1 MEIALIVLFAV
12 VVVLSLLLYRNNLVR
27 QKADATLSKESME
40 NMKNEFRVLSQ
51 QMLDLQ
57 SRQFA
62 RRNEEQIDYL
72 LRPFKVHLDMLN
84 RTVLESNAEGIRRK
98 ASFDEAMKRLVEQT
112 DSVGRQAENLARALK
127 GENKVQGDWG
137 EMILEAIL
145 ERSGLVRDREYF
157 LQYNIRMP
165 DGHNLRPDAVVC
177 FPDNKKVVVDSKV
190 SLTSYM
196 DYLDAGDEALR
207 KQAIEMHVRSVRS
220 HVDELAA
227 KAYNS
232 ALGDA
237 GSHVLLFLQSDAAYI
252 LAVSNDA
259 KLNEE
264 AFRKG
269 IVLTCPT
276 TLMTTL
282 QIIYNIWQSDRQNKN
297 VEQIIKRA
305 SSLYDK
311 FVGFVDTFKDIDR
324 RLNQTHEA
332 YEKAL
337 KQLCEGRGN
346 LVRQTEE
353 LRSMGITSQKQLS
366 EDLQDRAG
374 VGECECIPTKKV

>member
-1 MEIALIVLFAV
+1 MEIAVIVLIIV
-12 VVVLSLLLYRNNLVR
+12 VVILSLLLYRSNIVR
-27 QKADATLSKESME
+27 QTADDSLSKERME
-40 NMKNEFRVLSQ
+40 NMKNEFRILSQ

-62 RRNEEQIDYL
+62 QRNEEQIDYL
-72 LRPFKVHLDMLN
+72 LRPFKAHLDMLN
-84 RTVLESNAEGIRRK
+84 RTVAESNADSIRRQ

-157 LQYNIRMP
+157 LQYNIQLP
-165 DGHNLRPDAVVC
+165 NGHNLRPDAVVC
-177 FPDNKKVVVDSKV
+177 FPDHKKVVVDSKV

-196 DYLDAGDEALR
+196 DYLDASDEETR
-207 KQAIEMHVRSVRS
+207 KRAIEMHVRSVRN
-220 HVDELAA
+220 HVDELAS
-227 KAYNS
+227 KAYNR

-311 FVGFVDTFKDIDR
+311 FVGFVETFKDIDR
-324 RLNQTHEA
+324 RLNQTHES

-337 KQLCEGRGN
+337 RQLCEGRGN
-346 LVRQTEE
+346 LVKQAEE
-353 LRSMGITSQKQLS
+353 LRSMGVVSQKQMS
-366 EDLQDRAG
+366 EELQDKAG
-374 VGECECIPTKKV
+374 VNEPGSMK

>member
-1 MEIALIVLFAV
+1 MEIVIALLLVT
-12 VVVLSLLLYRNNLVR
+12 VVVLSLLLYRSSTSRSSEDRLLYER
-27 QKADATLSKESME
+27 ME
-40 NMKNEFRVLSQ
+40 NMKNEFRILSQ

-62 RRNEEQIDYL
+62 QRNEEQIDYL
-72 LRPFKVHLDMLN
+72 LRPFKAHLDMLN
-84 RTVLESNAEGIRRK
+84 RTVAESNADSIRRQ

-127 GENKVQGDWG
+127 GESKVQGDWG

-145 ERSGLVRDREYF
+145 ERSGLVRNREFF
-157 LQYNIRMP
+157 LQYNIQLP
-165 DGHNLRPDAVVC
+165 NGHNLRPDAVVC
-177 FPDNKKVVVDSKV
+177 FPDHKKVVVDSKV
-190 SLTSYM
+190 SLTSYI
-196 DYLDAGDEALR
+196 DYLDASDEETR
-207 KQAIEMHVRSVRS
+207 KRAIEMHVRSVRN
-220 HVDELAA
+220 HVDELAS
-227 KAYNS
+227 KAYNR

-311 FVGFVDTFKDIDR
+311 FVGFVETFKDIDR
-324 RLNQTHEA
+324 RLNQTHES

-337 KQLCEGRGN
+337 RQLCEGRGN
-346 LVRQTEE
+346 LVKQAEE
-353 LRSMGITSQKQLS
+353 LRSMGLVSQKQMS
-366 EDLQDRAG
+366 EELQDKAG
-374 VGECECIPTKKV
+374 ANKPDSMK

>member
-1 MEIALIVLFAV
+1 MEIVVIALLVV
-12 VVVLSLLLYRNNLVR
+12 VVVLSLLLYRSSIVR
-27 QKADATLSKESME
+27 QKADDSQLKERME

-57 SRQFA
+57 SRQIA
-62 RRNEEQIDYL
+62 QRNEEQIDYL

-84 RTVLESNAEGIRRK
+84 RTVMESNADSIRRK
-98 ASFDEAMKRLVEQT
+98 TSFDEAMKRLVEQT

-137 EMILEAIL
+137 EMILESIL

-157 LQYNIRMP
+157 LQYNIKLP
-165 DGHNLRPDAVVC
+165 DGRNLRPDAVVC

-196 DYLDAGDEALR
+196 DYLDACDEEGR
-207 KQAIEMHVRSVRS
+207 KQAIEMHVRSVRN

-227 KAYNS
+227 KAYNLV
-232 ALGDA
+232 LGDA

-282 QIIYNIWQSDRQNKN
+282 QIIYNIWQSDRQNRN

-311 FVGFVDTFKDIDR
+311 FVGFVDTFKDIDK

-346 LVRQTEE
+346 LVKQTEE
-353 LRSMGITSQKQLS
+353 LRSMGVMSQKQLS

-374 VGECECIPTKKV
+374 VNNSAPMK

>member
-1 MEIALIVLFAV
+1 MEIAVIALLVV
-12 VVVLSLLLYRNNLVR
+12 VVVLSLLLYRSSIVR
-27 QKADATLSKESME
+27 QKADDSQLKERME

-51 QMLDLQ
+51 QLLDLQ

-62 RRNEEQIDYL
+62 QRNEEQIDYL

-84 RTVLESNAEGIRRK
+84 RTVMESNADSIRRK

-112 DSVGRQAENLARALK
+112 DSVGHQAENLARALK

-137 EMILEAIL
+137 EMILESIL

-157 LQYNIRMP
+157 LQYNIKLP
-165 DGHNLRPDAVVC
+165 DGRNLRPDAVVC

-196 DYLDAGDEALR
+196 DYLDACDEMAR
-207 KQAIEMHVRSVRS
+207 KQAIEMHVHSVRN

-227 KAYNS
+227 KAYNL

-332 YEKAL
+332 YDKAL

-346 LVRQTEE
+346 LVKQTEE
-353 LRSMGITSQKQLS
+353 LRSMGVMSQKQLS
-366 EDLQDRAG
+366 EELQDRAG
-374 VGECECIPTKKV
+374 VGECTPAKKV